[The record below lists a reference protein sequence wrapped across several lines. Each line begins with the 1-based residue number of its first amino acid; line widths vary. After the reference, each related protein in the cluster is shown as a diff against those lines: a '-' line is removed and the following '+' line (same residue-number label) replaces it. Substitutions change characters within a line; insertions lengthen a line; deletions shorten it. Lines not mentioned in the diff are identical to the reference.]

1 MKKRPAKKHISSKKK
16 SSSFIFIRYIA
27 LTVALFA
34 LVFGA
39 KGFLSLSSKVH
50 VLGAQT
56 GPVLLADHGS
66 DDSGGG
72 GSDSGGSSG
81 GSGGSGS
88 SSGSGGSGSSGG
100 SSDTGS
106 NSGSGSSGSTQ
117 SVSADTQVDCVG
129 PDGKHFTTSFH
140 DCQELNNAWHR
151 SNFSF
156 TPLTTS
162 QTTEQENK
170 TEDKTT
176 DQQKKENDVVKN
188 EVGKLEVKTEKGKLK
203 FNLTQ
208 NGVKVKIEKEG
219 DSLKVKAEKKDGT
232 EVELETKDA
241 LDTLNKELES
251 DNVEI
256 ATNDA
261 SSLTIKN
268 GNTEA
273 ETELPI
279 SVDPLT
285 HELTVT
291 TAAGTKT
298 VSILPDQA
306 VQNTLDNK
314 VFSNIESQTSSDNT
328 TSQKATLTE
337 VNSEPVFAVKG
348 LSQKKVLGLFPL
360 GFSKT
365 AFVSATNGK
374 IVSVDESLLN
384 KILEAISF

>member
-34 LVFGA
+34 LVFGT
-39 KGFLSLSSKVH
+39 KGFLSLSSRVH
-50 VLGAQT
+50 VLGAQI

-72 GSDSGGSSG
+72 GSESGGSSG
-81 GSGGSGS
+81 GSGSGS

-203 FNLTQ
+203 FSLTQ

-219 DSLKVKAEKKDGT
+219 DNLKVKAEKEDGT
-232 EVELETKDA
+232 EVELETKDT
-241 LDTLNKELES
+241 LETLNKELES

-268 GNTEA
+268 GDTEA

-291 TAAGTKT
+291 TAAGVKT
-298 VSILPDQA
+298 VSVLPDKA

-314 VFSNIESQTSSDNT
+314 ILSNIESQTSSDNT

-348 LSQKKVLGLFPL
+348 INQKRILGLLPI
-360 GFSKT
+360 GFAKT
-365 AFVSATNGK
+365 AFVSAQTGQVVK
-374 IVSVDESLLN
+374 IDETLIN